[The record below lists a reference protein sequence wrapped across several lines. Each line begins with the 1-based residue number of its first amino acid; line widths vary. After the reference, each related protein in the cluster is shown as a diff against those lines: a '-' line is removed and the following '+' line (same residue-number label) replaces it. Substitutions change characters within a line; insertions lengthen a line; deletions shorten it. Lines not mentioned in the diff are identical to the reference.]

1 MSLMMQVEATE
12 FLERLNNSILNLK
25 MNERTIENDK
35 RSFMTLH
42 DLYYDLVFAR
52 LSNQTALAPSEE
64 LNRELKIIYEH
75 LMKTINKLYKNHKKK
90 LAHLLSEINNEELK
104 HPRADTPKK
113 RALKNSFEDIVR
125 FCDFMTIILV

>member
-1 MSLMMQVEATE
+1 
-12 FLERLNNSILNLK
+12 
-25 MNERTIENDK
+25 
-35 RSFMTLH
+35 MTLH

-90 LAHLLSEINNEELK
+90 LTHLLSEINNEELK
-104 HPRADTPKK
+104 RPHADTQKTCTK
-113 RALKNSFEDIVR
+113 EFI
-125 FCDFMTIILV
+125 

>member
-25 MNERTIENDK
+25 MNERTIKNDK

-64 LNRELKIIYEH
+64 LNRELKI
-75 LMKTINKLYKNHKKK
+75 LPL
-90 LAHLLSEINNEELK
+90 
-104 HPRADTPKK
+104 
-113 RALKNSFEDIVR
+113 
-125 FCDFMTIILV
+125 